1 MTSDPAPLPARV
13 RMVRSAATLVREHG
27 VHGSGLREIV
37 THSGGPRGSLQ
48 RYFPGGKTQLVSEA
62 LDVAAADLSAEV
74 ETALGQAVDLAAAID
89 AIVAPWRRLLVE
101 HNFALGC
108 PLAATVVDAAD
119 NDKLR
124 SHVSGLLAQ
133 WHTSVANVFV
143 KFGDPEPAA
152 HDKATVLI
160 AAIEGAVILAR
171 AQHSTRPLD
180 TVQRYFA
187 TSSPQPT
194 NDNR

>member
-1 MTSDPAPLPARV
+1 M
-13 RMVRSAATLVREHG
+13 
-27 VHGSGLREIV
+27 
-37 THSGGPRGSLQ
+37 
-48 RYFPGGKTQLVSEA
+48 
-62 LDVAAADLSAEV
+62 
-74 ETALGQAVDLAAAID
+74 
-89 AIVAPWRRLLVE
+89 APWRRLLVE

-187 TSSPQPT
+187 TSPPQPT